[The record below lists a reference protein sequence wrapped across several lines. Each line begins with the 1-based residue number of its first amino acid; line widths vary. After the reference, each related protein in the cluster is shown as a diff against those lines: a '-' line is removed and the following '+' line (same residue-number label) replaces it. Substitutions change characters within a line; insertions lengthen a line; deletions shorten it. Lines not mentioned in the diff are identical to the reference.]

1 MSNSVAGK
9 VIHIEPTQ
17 AYGAKGFKKRQ
28 VVLEQDKGTFSN
40 YIPIDVTR
48 DLCEEVD
55 WLKVGDEVEFAYRLN
70 GRKWQK
76 DESSEVR
83 YFLSA
88 EALSF
93 SLLKSAPAK
102 ADTVDDEQAP
112 F

>member
-1 MSNSVAGK
+1 MSSN
-9 VIHIEPTQ
+9 VIGVLCHIEPTQ
-17 AYGAKGFKKRQ
+17 TYGAKGFKKRQ
-28 VVLEQDKGTFSN
+28 VVIEQDKGSFSN
-40 YIPIDVTR
+40 FIPIEVTR
-48 DLCEEVD
+48 DLCDEAD
-55 WLKVGDEVEFAYRLN
+55 SLNVGDEVEFAYRLN

-93 SLLKSAPAK
+93 SVRKTATPK
-102 ADTVDDEQAP
+102 VDSDEDAP